1 MRGIKT
7 LKEVTM
13 LLKGAF
19 KRASLRKKE
28 ILNCITFFI
37 SDCGHLTGSD
47 VKLMRQ
53 CGRILQAVAL
63 ATGI

>member
-7 LKEVTM
+7 LTVVTR
-13 LLKGAF
+13 LLKRAS
-19 KRASLRKKE
+19 KRASLRNKK

-63 ATGI
+63 ATGM

>member
-7 LKEVTM
+7 LTVVTR
-13 LLKGAF
+13 LLKRAS

-53 CGRILQAVAL
+53 WGRILQAVAL
-63 ATGI
+63 ATGM